1 MTVQI
6 GNDWD
11 EILADEWQ
19 KPYYQE
25 LRTLLIEEYRHYRVY
40 PPADHIFDALK
51 YVPFKDCKV
60 VILGQDP
67 YHGPKQANGLSFSV
81 QKGVPIPPSLQNIY
95 KELEE
100 DLGISPPKHGDL
112 TVWARQGVL
121 LLNAS
126 LTVRA
131 HAANSH
137 ANIGWQVLTD
147 RIIRELGQR
156 DKPLA
161 FLLWGRFAQSKSRY
175 VTNPSSLVLSSAH
188 PSPLSAY
195 RGFFG
200 SRPFS
205 KINQFLEEVGQDPV
219 DWRIPDDE

>member
-1 MTVQI
+1 MSVQI

-11 EILADEWQ
+11 EILAGEWE
-19 KPYYQE
+19 KPYYRE
-25 LRTLLIEEYRHYRVY
+25 LRTLLIEEYRHYTVY
-40 PPADHIFDALK
+40 PPADRIFDALK
-51 YVPFKDCKV
+51 YVPFSDCKL

-67 YHGPKQANGLSFSV
+67 YHGPNQANGLSFSV

-95 KELEE
+95 KELEA
-100 DLGISPPKHGDL
+100 DLGIAPPNHGDL
-112 TVWARQGVL
+112 TSWARQGVL

-137 ANIGWQVLTD
+137 ANIGWRVLTD
-147 RIIRELGQR
+147 RIIRALGGR
-156 DKPLA
+156 EKPLA
-161 FLLWGRFAQSKSRY
+161 FLLWGRFAQSKAKY
-175 VTNPSSLVLSSAH
+175 VTNPRSLVLESAH

-200 SRPFS
+200 SHPFS
-205 KINQFLEEVGQDPV
+205 KINRFLEESGQEPI
-219 DWRIPDDE
+219 DWSIPDAY